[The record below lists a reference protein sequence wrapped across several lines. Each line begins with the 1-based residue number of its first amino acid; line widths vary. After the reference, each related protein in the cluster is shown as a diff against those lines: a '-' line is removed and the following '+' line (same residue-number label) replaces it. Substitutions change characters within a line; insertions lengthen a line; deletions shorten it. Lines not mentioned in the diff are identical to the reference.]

1 MFRLFECCAL
11 SFFERF
17 VLSFSLKIERFVSDS
32 AEIWIC
38 GLYKLSLI
46 PSVGVYASYGFGAGN
61 CSLDVIHQEGDNI
74 TTEPAKWKPLD
85 GFSYKAGEP
94 NNSGN
99 LQAFR
104 RWDYGGIVGMKAVIA
119 DHYTISFD
127 YRVGI
132 KKIQAQNGLRNSTFQ
147 FSVGYRF

>member
-1 MFRLFECCAL
+1 MNSANHFVPVSFLFR
-11 SFFERF
+11 
-17 VLSFSLKIERFVSDS
+17 
-32 AEIWIC
+32 
-38 GLYKLSLI
+38 
-46 PSVGVYASYGFGAGN
+46 P
-61 CSLDVIHQEGDNI
+61 
-74 TTEPAKWKPLD
+74 
-85 GFSYKAGEP
+85 YKAGEP

-132 KKIQAQNGLRNSTFQ
+132 KKKTICQNADAREYDENTQTVSFKTGHPHTPALSF
-147 FSVGYRF
+147 

>member
-1 MFRLFECCAL
+1 MLFTK
-11 SFFERF
+11 R
-17 VLSFSLKIERFVSDS
+17 
-32 AEIWIC
+32 
-38 GLYKLSLI
+38 
-46 PSVGVYASYGFGAGN
+46 
-61 CSLDVIHQEGDNI
+61 GDNI

-94 NNSGN
+94 NNSAN

-132 KKIQAQNGLRNSTFQ
+132 KKIQAQNRFAEFNFPVLCGLSFLN
-147 FSVGYRF
+147 

>member
-1 MFRLFECCAL
+1 MLL
-11 SFFERF
+11 TDL
-17 VLSFSLKIERFVSDS
+17 VL
-32 AEIWIC
+32 
-38 GLYKLSLI
+38 
-46 PSVGVYASYGFGAGN
+46 
-61 CSLDVIHQEGDNI
+61 DNI

>member
-1 MFRLFECCAL
+1 MMDHMVTYFPKTEIKMNNLIL
-11 SFFERF
+11 P
-17 VLSFSLKIERFVSDS
+17 LKMGYNIRVSD
-32 AEIWIC
+32 
-38 GLYKLSLI
+38 KLSLI
-46 PSVGVYASYGFGAGN
+46 PSVGVYASYGFGAEN